1 VKKIK
6 LPVDRAHPGFRVFRP
21 GEALLDAGLCRC
33 IISILLRRLGVEHAV
48 ITQADLEGMVGTY
61 LIEGFEGPN
70 LLIALGYRDKSND
83 N

>member
-1 VKKIK
+1 MKIK

-21 GEALLDAGLCRC
+21 GEALMCRC

-48 ITQADLEGMVGTY
+48 ITQADLDGMVGTY
-61 LIEGFEGPN
+61 LIEGFEGDN
-70 LLIALGYRDKSND
+70 LLLALGYRDKSDD